1 MSSATKL
8 ISALVEYG
16 CDIRLPLNDYLY
28 GANMYPDED
37 YMITRPARYA
47 TLVDKN
53 GYMIELLEVASKE
66 GVTTTALLRKVILYV
81 EDLNESIEFY
91 TKVLGMTLYR
101 KRSNVN
107 SMPKDASM
115 VAHMVR

>member
-1 MSSATKL
+1 
-8 ISALVEYG
+8 
-16 CDIRLPLNDYLY
+16 
-28 GANMYPDED
+28 MYPDED

-66 GVTTTALLRKVILYV
+66 GVRDRETTTALLRKVILYV

-107 SMPKDASM
+107 STPKDASM
-115 VAHMVR
+115 VAHVVR